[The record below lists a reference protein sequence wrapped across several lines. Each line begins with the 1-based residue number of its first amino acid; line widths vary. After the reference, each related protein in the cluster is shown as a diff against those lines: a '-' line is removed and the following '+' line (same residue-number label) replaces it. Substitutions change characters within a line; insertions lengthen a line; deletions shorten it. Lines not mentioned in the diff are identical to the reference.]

1 MHTQKTMGIG
11 MFGTTGWRRFKA
23 NDEIKKWANAVRK
36 FAAWQ
41 AGANAPSKGRI
52 IAYFWPELNDIE
64 EWPTL

>member
-1 MHTQKTMGIG
+1 
-11 MFGTTGWRRFKA
+11 MFGTTGWHRFKA

-36 FAAWQ
+36 FASGAAQNPAAWQ